1 MKKCIKTLFL
11 SIILVVMGGWYHSAH
26 ALDSLSKSPENWMS
40 KLDESKHLTE
50 INMPGSHDSGSF
62 TLTDPV
68 KSVWAKTQD
77 KDYLTQMKSGVRFFD
92 IRGRASADNMISVHH
107 GMVYLHHELG
117 KFLDD
122 AKYYLSAYPNE
133 TIVMSMKKDYD
144 SDSKVTKTFEEI
156 FREYYYNNPQ
166 YQNLFYT
173 GSNAN
178 PTLKET
184 KGKIVLFNRMGGTYI
199 KSGYGADTSGIQW
212 ADNATFETKIN
223 NDSLNLQVQDEYKDY
238 YDKKVEAVKNLLAK
252 AKTDSNKDNVYVN
265 FLSVA
270 SGGSAFNSTYN
281 YASHINPEIA
291 KTIKANGKARTGWL
305 IVDYAGYPWPGYDDI
320 VSEIIDSNK

>member
-11 SIILVVMGGWYHSAH
+11 SIILVVMSGLYHSAH
-26 ALDSLSKSPENWMS
+26 ASDSLSKSPENWMS

-50 INMPGSHDSGSF
+50 INIPGSHDSGSF
-62 TLTDPV
+62 TLKDPV

-144 SDSKVTKTFEEI
+144 SDSKVTKTFLENIIIITRNIRI
-156 FREYYYNNPQ
+156 FFTQEVMR
-166 YQNLFYT
+166 
-173 GSNAN
+173 
-178 PTLKET
+178 
-184 KGKIVLFNRMGGTYI
+184 I
-199 KSGYGADTSGIQW
+199 
-212 ADNATFETKIN
+212 
-223 NDSLNLQVQDEYKDY
+223 
-238 YDKKVEAVKNLLAK
+238 LL
-252 AKTDSNKDNVYVN
+252 
-265 FLSVA
+265 
-270 SGGSAFNSTYN
+270 
-281 YASHINPEIA
+281 
-291 KTIKANGKARTGWL
+291 
-305 IVDYAGYPWPGYDDI
+305 
-320 VSEIIDSNK
+320 

>member
-11 SIILVVMGGWYHSAH
+11 SIILVVMSGWYHSAH
-26 ALDSLSKSPENWMS
+26 ASDSLSKSPENWMS
-40 KLDESKHLTE
+40 KLDDGKHLTE
-50 INMPGSHDSGSF
+50 INIPGSHDSGSF
-62 TLTDPV
+62 TLKDPV

-223 NDSLNLQVQDEYKDY
+223 NGSLNLKVQDEYKDY
-238 YDKKVEAVKNLLAK
+238 YDKKVEAVKNYWLKLK
-252 AKTDSNKDNVYVN
+252 RIVTKTMYM
-265 FLSVA
+265 
-270 SGGSAFNSTYN
+270 
-281 YASHINPEIA
+281 
-291 KTIKANGKARTGWL
+291 
-305 IVDYAGYPWPGYDDI
+305 
-320 VSEIIDSNK
+320 

>member
-11 SIILVVMGGWYHSAH
+11 SIILVVMSGLYHSAH
-26 ALDSLSKSPENWMS
+26 ASDSLSKSPENWMS

-50 INMPGSHDSGSF
+50 INIPGSHDSGSF
-62 TLTDPV
+62 TLKDPV

-212 ADNATFETKIN
+212 QITRHLKRKLIM
-223 NDSLNLQVQDEYKDY
+223 
-238 YDKKVEAVKNLLAK
+238 
-252 AKTDSNKDNVYVN
+252 
-265 FLSVA
+265 VA
-270 SGGSAFNSTYN
+270 
-281 YASHINPEIA
+281 
-291 KTIKANGKARTGWL
+291 
-305 IVDYAGYPWPGYDDI
+305 
-320 VSEIIDSNK
+320 

>member
-26 ALDSLSKSPENWMS
+26 ASDSLSKSPENWMS

-68 KSVWAKTQD
+68 KSVWAKTQG

-133 TIVMSMKKDYD
+133 TIVMSMKRTTIAILKLRRHL
-144 SDSKVTKTFEEI
+144 KRFLENIIIITRNIRI
-156 FREYYYNNPQ
+156 FFTQEVMR
-166 YQNLFYT
+166 
-173 GSNAN
+173 
-178 PTLKET
+178 
-184 KGKIVLFNRMGGTYI
+184 I
-199 KSGYGADTSGIQW
+199 
-212 ADNATFETKIN
+212 
-223 NDSLNLQVQDEYKDY
+223 
-238 YDKKVEAVKNLLAK
+238 LL
-252 AKTDSNKDNVYVN
+252 
-265 FLSVA
+265 
-270 SGGSAFNSTYN
+270 
-281 YASHINPEIA
+281 
-291 KTIKANGKARTGWL
+291 
-305 IVDYAGYPWPGYDDI
+305 
-320 VSEIIDSNK
+320 

>member
-26 ALDSLSKSPENWMS
+26 ASDSLSKSPENWMS

-68 KSVWAKTQD
+68 KSVWAKTQG

-144 SDSKVTKTFEEI
+144 SDSKVTKTFEENIIIITRNIRI
-156 FREYYYNNPQ
+156 FFTQEVMR
-166 YQNLFYT
+166 
-173 GSNAN
+173 
-178 PTLKET
+178 
-184 KGKIVLFNRMGGTYI
+184 I
-199 KSGYGADTSGIQW
+199 
-212 ADNATFETKIN
+212 
-223 NDSLNLQVQDEYKDY
+223 
-238 YDKKVEAVKNLLAK
+238 LL
-252 AKTDSNKDNVYVN
+252 
-265 FLSVA
+265 
-270 SGGSAFNSTYN
+270 
-281 YASHINPEIA
+281 
-291 KTIKANGKARTGWL
+291 
-305 IVDYAGYPWPGYDDI
+305 
-320 VSEIIDSNK
+320 